1 MWQFAS
7 SRWTAH
13 ERCHGLKNASV
24 YLCTTE
30 TSSTVVYMGVSWPP
44 KKKKK
49 MVLPFFSSLTNQIK
63 PNWIRKQCRLYTCES
78 HGCIRRRNSF
88 YVNKWQLCGAE
99 KQSKAITKHSDFTMF
114 NFRAGQNM
122 FTALYNFLLALTCM
136 HWALLHNYS
145 TVSEFFFNTFSSIW
159 ILARLYQQSKP

>member
-1 MWQFAS
+1 MAVCLQSLNS
-7 SRWTAH
+7 SR
-13 ERCHGLKNASV
+13 K
-24 YLCTTE
+24 
-30 TSSTVVYMGVSWPP
+30 VSWAEKCLCVLVYHRDELHSCVYGCQLAP
-44 KKKKK
+44 KKEKK

-78 HGCIRRRNSF
+78 HGCITRRNSF